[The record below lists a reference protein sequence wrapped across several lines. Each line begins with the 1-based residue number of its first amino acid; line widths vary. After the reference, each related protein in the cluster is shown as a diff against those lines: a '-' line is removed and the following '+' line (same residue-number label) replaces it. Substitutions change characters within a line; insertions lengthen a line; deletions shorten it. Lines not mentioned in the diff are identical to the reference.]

1 MKSRGLLLIIVVLLV
16 AACGVPLEPAKGAP
30 TGGAE
35 SIERDTSPLPE
46 PISPVSVPPTPQL
59 PRDAA
64 EMIATDLRPLV
75 AEQLNVAAEALTLI
89 SVERVMWPDASLGC
103 PQEGMMY
110 EQVVTPGWRVIFAG
124 ASGEEYDVHTA
135 EKANT
140 FVICQQASAQPKPT
154 VPAEFRELAVVEA
167 AVKMVADRRNVA
179 LEDVSVVKVESVEW
193 RNSCL
198 GCAAPGQMCL
208 TVITP
213 GYLVVLESGGETYE
227 IHTDRTGKVAIFCDK
242 PAISPERA
250 DS

>member
-1 MKSRGLLLIIVVLLV
+1 MKIRWLLLIIVALLV
-16 AACGVPLEPAKGAP
+16 AACGVPIEPAKETP
-30 TGGAE
+30 TSGAE
-35 SIERDTSPLPE
+35 GIEHDTSPLTE
-46 PISPVSVPPTPQL
+46 PISPVSVLPTPQL
-59 PRDAA
+59 QRDID
-64 EMIATDLRPLV
+64 EMILTDLRPLV
-75 AEQLNVAAEALTLI
+75 AEQLNIAAEALTLV
-89 SVERVMWPDASLGC
+89 SVARVEWPDASLGC

-110 EQVVTPGWRVIFAG
+110 AQVITPGWRVIFAG

-135 EKANT
+135 EKADT
-140 FVICQQASAQPKPT
+140 FVICQQAGAQSKPT
-154 VPAEFRELAVVEA
+154 IPAEFQGLTAVEA

-179 LEDVSVVKVESVEW
+179 VGDVSVVKVESVEW